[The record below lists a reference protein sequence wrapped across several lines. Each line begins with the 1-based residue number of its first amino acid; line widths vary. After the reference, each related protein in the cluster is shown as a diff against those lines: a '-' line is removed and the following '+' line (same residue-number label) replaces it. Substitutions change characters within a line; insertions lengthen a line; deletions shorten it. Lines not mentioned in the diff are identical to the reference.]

1 MAAGTS
7 VLFVCMGNICRSPT
21 AHGVMRKLLEAE
33 AADLGFQLD
42 SAGTHAWHVGEPPDA
57 RAQQAAQARG
67 IDISDLRARAVE
79 IADFH
84 AFDYILAMDRD
95 NLKLLQRIQPDG
107 SRAQLELMLPY
118 AKLAKTDEVPDPY
131 YGGSDGFER
140 VLDML
145 EDASRGLLAE
155 LRQR

>member
-1 MAAGTS
+1 
-7 VLFVCMGNICRSPT
+7 MGNICRSPT
-21 AHGVMRKLLEAE
+21 AHGVMRKLLEEE
-33 AADLGFQLD
+33 ASDLGVQLD
-42 SAGTHAWHVGEPPDA
+42 SAGTHAWHVDEPPDA
-57 RAQQAAQARG
+57 RAQQAAQTRG

-95 NLKLLQRIQPDG
+95 NLKLLKRIQPDG
-107 SRAQLELMLPY
+107 SRAQLGLMLPY
-118 AKLAKTDEVPDPY
+118 AKAAQTDEVPDPY
-131 YGGSDGFER
+131 YGGADGFER

-155 LRQR
+155 LRQQ